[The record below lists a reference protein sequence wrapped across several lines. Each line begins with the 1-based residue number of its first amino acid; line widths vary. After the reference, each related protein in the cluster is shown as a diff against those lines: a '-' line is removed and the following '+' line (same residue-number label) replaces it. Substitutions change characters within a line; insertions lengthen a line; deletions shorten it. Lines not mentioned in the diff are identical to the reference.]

1 MTEITNPVFI
11 KMFCVTYTP
20 LQTQLGRYQ
29 PPQDFYFSKI
39 KTLNAFLEDNEAIL
53 PYMKTYE
60 AMALRHEGNIYP
72 LGKPLLVGDGD
83 DGDDEDEEDDEEDEE
98 DDDDEDEENTSSN
111 KVEKSE

>member
-1 MTEITNPVFI
+1 MTEIANPVFI

-83 DGDDEDEEDDEEDEE
+83 DEDEDDEDDEDDG
-98 DDDDEDEENTSSN
+98 DEENTSSN